1 MSAFALLHKGQT
13 FEFDTWPEFLALG
26 FLPSDCTF
34 FGDGDFERAC
44 LDWFTTAEEAVEFFN
59 ETEETPELMYCFECS
74 LDPSK
79 ASEIQLFKGFW
90 KELAYKMLEESGAFE
105 LIPVCYVDLGMWA
118 RDHLKVGDYKEFE
131 WQGDMYICTNV
142 GQF

>member
-13 FEFDTWPEFLALG
+13 FYFDTWSEFLGLG
-26 FLPSDCTF
+26 FLSSDCTF

-59 ETEETPELMYCFECS
+59 ETEETPELMYCFKQDLPYERHIGC
-74 LDPSK
+74 
-79 ASEIQLFKGFW
+79 QLFRGSW
-90 KELAYKMLEESGAFE
+90 KALAYQMLDEWGAFE
-105 LIPVCYVDLGMWA
+105 KIPVCYVNLEMWA